1 MRGTQRWRERRTT
14 ASTVSLWVAL
24 GLASLVT
31 EACTTSIEG
40 GPPPPPQPAVV
51 TANGRAIVDWTIGG
65 MKDPAQCRATGAAT
79 LHVTLYGSGG
89 AFAGEYVQDC
99 AAFATTIDG
108 LYPDRYT
115 GTAELADANGRPR
128 TTSINLQS
136 FDVVAVRPAS
146 VALDF
151 PTDSFL

>member
-1 MRGTQRWRERRTT
+1 MSGPQPREGRTT

-24 GLASLVT
+24 GLATLVT
-31 EACTTSIEG
+31 GACTTSIEG

-51 TANGRAIVDWTIGG
+51 TANATAVVDWTIGG
-65 MKDPAQCRATGAAT
+65 TKDPAQCRATGSTT

-99 AAFATTIDG
+99 TAFATTIDG

-115 GTAELADANGRPR
+115 GSAELTDSNGRPR

-136 FDVVAVRPAS
+136 FDVVVGRPAS